1 MGTSDDRMEAAVDA
15 AAHAFHDIC
24 RERGQLHWGSTSLRW
39 REQMKGFVR
48 PLVVAAL
55 EAADRQ
61 NAPDST
67 SEFANGRGARS

>member
-15 AAHAFHDIC
+15 AANAFHDIC
-24 RERGQLHWGSTSLRW
+24 RERGQLHWESTSPRW
-39 REQMKGFVR
+39 REQMRGFVR

-67 SEFANGRGARS
+67 SEFENGRDACS